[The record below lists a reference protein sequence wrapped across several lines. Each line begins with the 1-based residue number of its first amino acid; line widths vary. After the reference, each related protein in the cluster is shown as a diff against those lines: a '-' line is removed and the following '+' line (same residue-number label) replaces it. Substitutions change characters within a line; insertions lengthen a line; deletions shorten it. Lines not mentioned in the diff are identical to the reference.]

1 MMRRFCWA
9 CLALIVVEGCK
20 PGIPKNIIQP
30 DKMNAILYDIHLA
43 DGYIT
48 TIPNQDSAKKTS
60 AAYYKGIYKKFAI
73 DSVLYTHS
81 MNYYYDHPD
90 LMADMYTTITKRL
103 EKTKDS
109 LNKIQEK
116 HLKKLEA
123 DKKRKDSIDKANP
136 KLKLKAEALKKDSL
150 EKAKLKLELKAK
162 AARKDSL
169 LKAKRLFRKKAVS
182 VKKVK

>member
-1 MMRRFCWA
+1 MRRFCWA

-20 PGIPKNIIQP
+20 PGLPKDIVQP
-30 DKMNAILYDIHLA
+30 DKMNAVLYDIHMA

-48 TIPNQDSAKKTS
+48 TIPNQDSAKKIS
-60 AAYYKGIYKKFAI
+60 AAYYKGIYKKFGI
-73 DSVLYTHS
+73 DSVMYTRS

-90 LMADMYTTITKRL
+90 LMANMYTTITKRL

-116 HLKKLEA
+116 RLKKLAAEQI
-123 DKKRKDSIDKANP
+123 KKDSIDKADP
-136 KLKLKAEALKKDSL
+136 RLKLKAEALRKDSL
-150 EKAKLKLELKAK
+150 VRVKRILDIQAK

-169 LKAKRLFRKKAVS
+169 LKAKKVVRKKVVS